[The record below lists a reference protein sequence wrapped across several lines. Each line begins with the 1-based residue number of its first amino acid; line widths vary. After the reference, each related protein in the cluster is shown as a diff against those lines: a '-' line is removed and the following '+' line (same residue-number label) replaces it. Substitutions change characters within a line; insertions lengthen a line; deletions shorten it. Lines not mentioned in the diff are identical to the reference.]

1 MRGADVQQGGLFS
14 YVSVESR
21 IPANHPLRAV
31 RTLLDEALA
40 SMSRDFDRVY
50 AEGGRSSV
58 PPERLVRALVLQ
70 VLYSIRSERLLMEQ
84 LDYNLL
90 FRWFV
95 GLSIDEPVWDHSTF
109 TKNRER
115 LIEAKVARKLL
126 RRVVRQARRSGLL
139 SNEHF
144 TVDGTL
150 IESWAAVKSM
160 RRRDGSDEP
169 PGPGRNAAVDFHGER
184 RTNETHVTP
193 HDPEAKLYRKAQS
206 APAKLHYLGHVLME
220 HRTGLPVDVEVTEA
234 NGFAEREADLTM
246 LDRLPKRIRRTLAA
260 DKAYDT
266 ADFVAA
272 LRERNVTPHVA
283 ANDRRQGGSAL
294 DGRTT
299 RHAGYRASQRLRKL
313 GRAFRRPLRL
323 KDLEG
328 CDRGGAGQAAEYE
341 VGRGAEQGARAMS
354 EHDLLLEQ
362 LGEHAVGLQQARAAA
377 VLQPGTALVDPA
389 HEQGFAADVCR
400 SQASAVMSSLP
411 VSQGFQVKI
420 IV

>member
-1 MRGADVQQGGLFS
+1 MRQDSASQLFEANAMRGADVQQGGLFS
-14 YVSVESR
+14 YVSVEDR

-40 SMSRDFDRVY
+40 AMSRDFDRVY
-50 AEGGRSSV
+50 AEAGRSSV

-160 RRRDGSDEP
+160 RRRDGRDEP
-169 PGPGRNAAVDFHGER
+169 PGPGRNPSVDFHGER
-184 RTNETHVTP
+184 RTNETHVAP
-193 HDPEAKLYRKAQS
+193 HDPEAKLYRKAPS

-234 NGFAEREADLTM
+234 NGFAEREAALTM
-246 LDRLPKRIRRTLAA
+246 LDRLPKRAHRTLAA

-266 ADFVAA
+266 TDFVAA

-283 ANDRRQGGSAL
+283 ANDGRRGGSAL

-299 RHAGYRASQRLRKL
+299 RHAGYRASQRLRKRVEEIFGWGKD
-313 GRAFRRPLRL
+313 GRPMRKMKVAGLAKVSFLVNLTVGCYALLRVARLTAPPL
-323 KDLEG
+323 
-328 CDRGGAGQAAEYE
+328 
-341 VGRGAEQGARAMS
+341 
-354 EHDLLLEQ
+354 
-362 LGEHAVGLQQARAAA
+362 
-377 VLQPGTALVDPA
+377 LV
-389 HEQGFAADVCR
+389 
-400 SQASAVMSSLP
+400 ST
-411 VSQGFQVKI
+411 
-420 IV
+420 

>member
-126 RRVVRQARRSGLL
+126 RRVVR
-139 SNEHF
+139 
-144 TVDGTL
+144 
-150 IESWAAVKSM
+150 
-160 RRRDGSDEP
+160 
-169 PGPGRNAAVDFHGER
+169 
-184 RTNETHVTP
+184 
-193 HDPEAKLYRKAQS
+193 
-206 APAKLHYLGHVLME
+206 
-220 HRTGLPVDVEVTEA
+220 
-234 NGFAEREADLTM
+234 
-246 LDRLPKRIRRTLAA
+246 
-260 DKAYDT
+260 
-266 ADFVAA
+266 
-272 LRERNVTPHVA
+272 
-283 ANDRRQGGSAL
+283 
-294 DGRTT
+294 
-299 RHAGYRASQRLRKL
+299 
-313 GRAFRRPLRL
+313 
-323 KDLEG
+323 
-328 CDRGGAGQAAEYE
+328 
-341 VGRGAEQGARAMS
+341 
-354 EHDLLLEQ
+354 
-362 LGEHAVGLQQARAAA
+362 
-377 VLQPGTALVDPA
+377 
-389 HEQGFAADVCR
+389 
-400 SQASAVMSSLP
+400 
-411 VSQGFQVKI
+411 
-420 IV
+420 